1 MSNSSDLKPVAHA
14 QRAPQVFLITL
25 KKIMLNRI
33 FLTTALSSLLTTALV
48 LPLSHQAI
56 AQTPQESSN
65 TTKPAVKPTA
75 PIISQEKRALIKELL
90 EITESTKNAEQIMDS
105 MVRSELPKLVSA
117 VLKNAPAL
125 DSDRPEIQK
134 QFSEIVSRMAGKYR
148 DRVVKKIDVNQLIEQ
163 VSYPIYD
170 KYFTESELRDIIGFY
185 KSSTGKKAI
194 SLMPQIFNDSFQ
206 RTNEILMPQMSRIM
220 TEIITEELLNAL
232 PRK

>member
-1 MSNSSDLKPVAHA
+1 
-14 QRAPQVFLITL
+14 
-25 KKIMLNRI
+25 
-33 FLTTALSSLLTTALV
+33 
-48 LPLSHQAI
+48 
-56 AQTPQESSN
+56 
-65 TTKPAVKPTA
+65 
-75 PIISQEKRALIKELL
+75 
-90 EITESTKNAEQIMDS
+90 MDS

-170 KYFTESELRDIIGFY
+170 KYFTESELRDIIAFY

>member
-1 MSNSSDLKPVAHA
+1 
-14 QRAPQVFLITL
+14 
-25 KKIMLNRI
+25 MLNRI
-33 FLTTALSSLLTTALV
+33 FLTAALSSLLTTALV
-48 LPLSHQAI
+48 LPSSHQAI
-56 AQTPQESSN
+56 AQTPQDSSN
-65 TTKPAVKPTA
+65 TTEPVKPTVKPVKPTA

-90 EITESTKNAEQIMDS
+90 EITEATKNAEQIMDS
-105 MVRSELPKLVSA
+105 MVRSELPNLVSA
-117 VLKNAPAL
+117 VLKNAPNL

-134 QFSEIVSRMAGKYR
+134 QFSEIVSRMVGKYR
-148 DRVVKKIDVNQLIEQ
+148 DRVIKKIDVNQLIEQ

-206 RTNEILMPQMSRIM
+206 RTNEILLPQMSRIM

>member
-1 MSNSSDLKPVAHA
+1 MSNSSDLKPVANA
-14 QRAPQVFLITL
+14 ARSPQVFLITL

-33 FLTTALSSLLTTALV
+33 FLTAALSSLLTTALV
-48 LPLSHQAI
+48 LPSSHQAI

-65 TTKPAVKPTA
+65 TTKPVKPSA

>member
-1 MSNSSDLKPVAHA
+1 MRNSSDLKPVAHA
-14 QRAPQVFLITL
+14 ARAPQVFLITL

-33 FLTTALSSLLTTALV
+33 FLTAALSSLLTTALV
-48 LPLSHQAI
+48 LPSSHQAI

-65 TTKPAVKPTA
+65 TTKPTVKPTA

-117 VLKNAPAL
+117 VLKNAPTL

-134 QFSEIVSRMAGKYR
+134 QFSDIVSRMAVKYR

>member
-1 MSNSSDLKPVAHA
+1 MSNSSDLKPVANA
-14 QRAPQVFLITL
+14 ARSPQVFLITL

-33 FLTTALSSLLTTALV
+33 FLTTALSSLLTTSLV
-48 LPLSHQAI
+48 LPASHQAI

-65 TTKPAVKPTA
+65 TTKPIKPSA

>member
-1 MSNSSDLKPVAHA
+1 MSNSSNLKPVAHA

-48 LPLSHQAI
+48 LPSSHQAI
-56 AQTPQESSN
+56 AQTPQESSEPA
-65 TTKPAVKPTA
+65 KPVKPSA

-134 QFSEIVSRMAGKYR
+134 QFSDIVSRMAVKYR

>member
-1 MSNSSDLKPVAHA
+1 
-14 QRAPQVFLITL
+14 
-25 KKIMLNRI
+25 MLNRI
-33 FLTTALSSLLTTALV
+33 FLTAALSSLLTTALV
-48 LPLSHQAI
+48 LPSSHQAI

-65 TTKPAVKPTA
+65 TTKPVVKPSA

-134 QFSEIVSRMAGKYR
+134 QFSDIVSRMAGKYR

>member
-1 MSNSSDLKPVAHA
+1 MSNSSNLKPVAHA
-14 QRAPQVFLITL
+14 ARAPLVFLITL

-33 FLTTALSSLLTTALV
+33 FLTAALSSLLTTALV
-48 LPLSHQAI
+48 LPSSHQAI

-65 TTKPAVKPTA
+65 TTKPVKPSA

-134 QFSEIVSRMAGKYR
+134 QFSEIVSRMAVKYR

-185 KSSTGKKAI
+185 KSTTGKKAI

-220 TEIITEELLNAL
+220 TEIITEEILNAL